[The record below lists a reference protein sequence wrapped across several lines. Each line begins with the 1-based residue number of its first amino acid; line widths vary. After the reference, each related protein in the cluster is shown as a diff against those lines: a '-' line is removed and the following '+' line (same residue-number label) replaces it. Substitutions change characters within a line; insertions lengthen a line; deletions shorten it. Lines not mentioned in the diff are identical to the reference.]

1 MVQRKESQAA
11 IMDECQN
18 VCGAQGHSKIKIP

>member
-1 MVQRKESQAA
+1 MVQREESQAV

-18 VCGAQGHSKIKIP
+18 VCGAQGHPKIKIP